1 MDSGIGMYLT
11 QGIHGLVYGM
21 LLFLVSSGLT
31 LIFGM
36 MGILNLA
43 HASFFMLAAY
53 FCHTV
58 LKVTGSFW
66 LALLVAPVVA
76 AFFGILAER
85 FLLRKVHAMGHVAEL
100 LLTVGMSLVIL
111 EAVKA
116 IWGTETLTVATPQS
130 LEGLINLGYIQYPIY
145 RLFVIVV
152 AVITLGGM
160 ALILLKTRLGKIVR
174 AAVTNPQMVSALGIN
189 TPVVFML
196 VFGIG
201 TWLAGIAGVCI
212 SPMLTVF
219 PGLADQMGLDCFV
232 VVVTGGLGSLMGAFV
247 SALAIGEL
255 NAFGVQFV
263 PRMVPVLTFSF
274 MVLVLV
280 IKPTGLFGERE

>member
-1 MDSGIGMYLT
+1 
-11 QGIHGLVYGM
+11 
-21 LLFLVSSGLT
+21 
-31 LIFGM
+31 
-36 MGILNLA
+36 
-43 HASFFMLAAY
+43 
-53 FCHTV
+53 
-58 LKVTGSFW
+58 
-66 LALLVAPVVA
+66 
-76 AFFGILAER
+76 
-85 FLLRKVHAMGHVAEL
+85 
-100 LLTVGMSLVIL
+100 
-111 EAVKA
+111 
-116 IWGTETLTVATPQS
+116 
-130 LEGLINLGYIQYPIY
+130 
-145 RLFVIVV
+145 
-152 AVITLGGM
+152 
-160 ALILLKTRLGKIVR
+160 
-174 AAVTNPQMVSALGIN
+174 MVSALGIN

-232 VVVTGGLGSLMGAFV
+232 VVVTGGLGSLIGALV

-263 PRMVPVLTFSF
+263 PRLVPVLTFSF